1 MYISSFN
8 FDTFL
13 ILIKY
18 YRLLALLL
26 EFEAGSASEAN
37 EADLETKKD
46 FSGENKNIKKWKKN
60 RIFF

>member
-46 FSGENKNIKKWKKN
+46 FSGENKNIKK
-60 RIFF
+60 